1 MIFPISDHP
10 NAKWEFDKEI
20 EYYKSMTGADWLKL
34 QKSKYSQFSG
44 EAGRKPKDDFLKAIG
59 YIVWCN
65 SLYEVKIRRAKFWL
79 ECYIENRIINLPGQ
93 RNPHNQNIQELKKLL
108 RNEKVVSLFE
118 EATVIVFE
126 SSIEKTLNSTKLRHD
141 IIHGHHQGGWGL
153 ENSIFR
159 TPSKIFAKES
169 SYFIQPS
176 SRKINLHANKILKAA
191 ALFALIDHFF
201 DGVYN
206 NW

>member
-1 MIFPISDHP
+1 MIFPISNHQD
-10 NAKWEFDKEI
+10 AKWEFDQEI
-20 EYYKSMTGADWLKL
+20 KNYQSMTGAEWLKL
-34 QKSKYSQFSG
+34 QKTTFSQFGG

-65 SLYEVKIRRAKFWL
+65 SLYEVKVRRAKFWL
-79 ECYIENRIINLPGQ
+79 ESYIENKIVDLPGQ
-93 RNPHNQNIQELKKLL
+93 RNSHSQNIEGFKNLL
-108 RNEKVVSLFE
+108 RNEKVVRLFE
-118 EATVIVFE
+118 ETTILVFE
-126 SSIEKTLNSTKLRHD
+126 KCIEETLISTSLRHD

-159 TPSKIFAKES
+159 TPSKVFSKES
-169 SYFIQPS
+169 SYSIQPS

-201 DGVYN
+201 DSVHN